1 MGRRPPG
8 LARTLHNALVTPE
21 RSEEG
26 RPRVAILGIQYFSIA
41 VNDIDA
47 AVERYTKAFGL
58 KKRTEVVDTRWGFRN
73 CMIGNDEG
81 NLIEVISPSTA
92 DSALARFM
100 KMREGPAYP
109 GGEGIYLVGMRVDDT
124 AAQIAMATG
133 AGLKVNTEP
142 ESPTSAWIHPA
153 LNGNVM
159 LEFNQA
165 APPA

>member
-1 MGRRPPG
+1 
-8 LARTLHNALVTPE
+8 
-21 RSEEG
+21 
-26 RPRVAILGIQYFSIA
+26 VAILGIQYFSIA

-58 KKRTEVVDTRWGFRN
+58 KKRTEVIDTRWGFRN

-81 NLIEVISPSTA
+81 NLIEVISPSSP

-109 GGEGIYLVGMRVDDT
+109 GGEGVYLVGMRVDDT
-124 AAQIAMATG
+124 AGQIAMAKG
-133 AGLKVNTEP
+133 AGLKVTTEA

-153 LNGNVM
+153 TNGNVM

-165 APPA
+165 APPS

>member
-1 MGRRPPG
+1 M
-8 LARTLHNALVTPE
+8 
-21 RSEEG
+21 
-26 RPRVAILGIQYFSIA
+26 AILGIQYFSIA

-47 AVERYTKAFGL
+47 AVERYTKAFGF
-58 KKRTEVVDTRWGFRN
+58 KKRTEVADTRWGFKN
-73 CMIGNDEG
+73 CMIGTEAENI
-81 NLIEVISPSTA
+81 IEVIAPSSA

-153 LNGNVM
+153 TNGNVM